1 MLTFNNFSLFKYLSE
16 ILWLKTSIFWS
27 GNMTNLCYYLVSGK
41 LAEKYN
47 FWLEKGDISG
57 FSYRRLDPLYYK
69 TDVNFLA
76 FSTFSPSVWIPRAQ
90 GSPAA
95 VWVKQR
101 EEFHQIWNMSKQD
114 GLYWSWSIGRVI
126 SELKLH
132 IRQHLA
138 VVDSSHMTSVL
149 CYNREGSGPIYK
161 SMARE

>member
-1 MLTFNNFSLFKYLSE
+1 MTFNKSSLFQYLSK
-16 ILWLKTSIFWS
+16 ILWLKTCIFQAEIWQISASILSMENTRKNIIFEWR
-27 GNMTNLCYYLVSGK
+27 
-41 LAEKYN
+41 
-47 FWLEKGDISG
+47 KGDISG
-57 FSYRRLDPLYYK
+57 VSYRRLEFLYYK
-69 TDVNFLA
+69 ANFNFLA
-76 FSTFSPSVWIPRAQ
+76 FSTFSPWVWIPRAQ

-149 CYNREGSGPIYK
+149 CYNREGSGPINK

>member
-1 MLTFNNFSLFKYLSE
+1 MTFNKSSLFQYLSK
-16 ILWLKTSIFWS
+16 ILWLKTCIFQ
-27 GNMTNLCYYLVSGK
+27 
-41 LAEKYN
+41 AEIWQIFK
-47 FWLEKGDISG
+47 WGKGDISG
-57 FSYRRLDPLYYK
+57 FSYRRLEFLYYK
-69 TDVNFLA
+69 ANFNFLA
-76 FSTFSPSVWIPRAQ
+76 FSTFSPWVWIPRAQ

-161 SMARE
+161 SMAREWVLD